1 MRWQVFPVGVVLIAL
16 NSWWV
21 MLGSEVW
28 HSTQLTIASLFFNAV
43 FALFLLVIGGGALR
57 RIAPRLAPTRAEILV
72 LYVMVVILTTISG
85 HTMMGYLLPA
95 MEHVY
100 WFASPEN
107 DWPAL
112 FGHHLPGWLVVKD
125 RDALRG
131 YFEGD
136 ASLYTPRAMRA
147 WAAPALAWTGI
158 IVVLWTVLMLTT
170 ILLRRQWTEHEKLSY
185 PVTQLP
191 LALTADPVQ
200 FFRSRWMWAGFGL
213 IAVLDIWNGVAFLH
227 PVMPSLPIKNHRVAT
242 FTMGPWRALG
252 TVWVSFYPF
261 VIGLMY
267 FTPLDLSFSCW
278 FFYVLGRL
286 WGVAVVAAGHS
297 AAYVMQLAGHR
308 PAAWS
313 RIALIAPTWRGP
325 LPTVLGCHRWLL
337 ALPRH
342 LLQLPLLGEGLYR
355 LSVMPTVLARM
366 YRSHVYGNPD
376 GVTQRLIA
384 EKGLIARQRFARYAS
399 AAFFT
404 GALDAVHTRTEF
416 LGLVDHLLVPL
427 LAVCGSQTPTRSW
440 QEMAALC
447 TRSDVLVNRVPG
459 ALAPHEEHPAPVS
472 RAVVD
477 FLLSGQSTL

>member
-1 MRWQVFPVGVVLIAL
+1 MPSDRSDISPQISDTRTFDWQVQGQKIAVQYNLAGEGTPVL
-16 NSWWV
+16 
-21 MLGSEVW
+21 
-28 HSTQLTIASLFFNAV
+28 
-43 FALFLLVIGGGALR
+43 
-57 RIAPRLAPTRAEILV
+57 
-72 LYVMVVILTTISG
+72 
-85 HTMMGYLLPA
+85 LLPA
-95 MEHVY
+95 MGAVSTRAEMWPLARQLQRRFRTIAV
-100 WFASPEN
+100 
-107 DWPAL
+107 DWP
-112 FGHHLPGWLVVKD
+112 
-125 RDALRG
+125 
-131 YFEGD
+131 
-136 ASLYTPRAMRA
+136 
-147 WAAPALAWTGI
+147 
-158 IVVLWTVLMLTT
+158 
-170 ILLRRQWTEHEKLSY
+170 
-185 PVTQLP
+185 
-191 LALTADPVQ
+191 
-200 FFRSRWMWAGFGL
+200 GFG
-213 IAVLDIWNGVAFLH
+213 AVPRPPIRWQPAYYQAFLDDFCAH
-227 PVMPSLPIKNHRVAT
+227 M
-242 FTMGPWRALG
+242 FDGP
-252 TVWVSFYPF
+252 
-261 VIGLMY
+261 
-267 FTPLDLSFSCW
+267 
-278 FFYVLGRL
+278 
-286 WGVAVVAAGHS
+286 VAVVAAGHS